1 MGVDPVTM
9 MMIAGA
15 VQGGASALGG
25 IQEKQQLD
33 QQASQLSTAYGLSS
47 RRSEREQRAFRGSQ
61 ISAVAGSGVE
71 LSGSALDVINESMF
85 EFELDQAI
93 AKEDFRLQRASLKAQ
108 GRQALVGGFM
118 GAASAGLGAA
128 EKMSVYGAGK
138 GELAKKT
145 LPQGRPAG
153 SRSFTG

>member
-9 MMIAGA
+9 MMIASA
-15 VQGGASALGG
+15 VGG
-25 IQEKQQLD
+25 IQEKQELD

-61 ISAVAGSGVE
+61 ISAVAGSGIE

-93 AKEDFRLQRASLKAQ
+93 AKEDFRLQRASLKSQ
-108 GRQALVGGFM
+108 GRQALIGGFL
-118 GAASAGLGAA
+118 GTASAGLEGA
-128 EKMSVYGAGK
+128 EKKEALK
-138 GELAKKT
+138 AK
-145 LPQGRPAG
+145 
-153 SRSFTG
+153 